1 MADRLRVTELDFD
14 TIKTNLKTFLQQ
26 QKQFTDYDFD
36 GSGLSVLLDILAYN
50 THYNAYYLNMVAN
63 EAFLDT
69 ALLRDSVVSHAKNF
83 GYTPYSTTAPVAV
96 INFTAN
102 SITSTSSTLTIPAG
116 YSFLANQIDGI
127 SYNFVVLDD
136 VTVTKANS
144 QFVFENLEIYEG
156 QLVTYNFTHD
166 QQNNPKQIF
175 TLPDENVDTSTIKV
189 NVTESSSNSAA
200 TTYARFTELL
210 DVGPTSEV
218 FFLQETRNNQYQIYF
233 GVDIIGKK
241 IPDGAIVSVTY
252 LVTNGPAA
260 QNANGFVPRQTLL
273 DSINESITDFDVDVV
288 DVAAGGSLP
297 ESVDEIKFSAP
308 LQYVTQNR
316 LVTTKDYE
324 SFIRRNYPSI
334 DSLSIWGGEDEDPP
348 IYGKVLISLK
358 PKVNYYISETEKQ
371 RIIDEIIT
379 PKAILS
385 ISAEIRDPEFLY
397 ILLNTSV
404 KYDPKKTTASPTVLK
419 NQIRNAV
426 LLYRNTNL
434 NKFNSKFSL
443 SRLQDEIDNVDI
455 NSIIGSETSVRL
467 QRRIQPELDVASNY
481 VINFNVPLKRGTVL
495 NKLVTSQFRVADLT
509 GVIRTSII
517 EEIPQSF
524 TGISSISVLN
534 AGYNYNSA
542 TVTISGDGT
551 GATAEAVIQNGR
563 IISIRMTNRGV
574 DYTRA
579 TVTITG
585 DGFSALAVPIIDS
598 RIGTL
603 RLIYF
608 DVNANRQI
616 INPNVG
622 LINYDTGVIE
632 VNDLRILSVLTT
644 DELLYFTIEAE
655 DTIIESTRNTIL
667 TIDESDPSSI
677 ITEIE
682 AIKT

>member
-189 NVTESSSNSAA
+189 TVTESSSNSAA

-385 ISAEIRDPEFLY
+385 VSAEIRDPEFLY

-404 KYDPKKTTASPTVLK
+404 KYDPKKTTASPTTLQ
-419 NQIRNAV
+419 NQVRNAI

-434 NKFNSKFSL
+434 NKFNSTFSL

-455 NSIIGSETSVRL
+455 NSIVGSETAVRL
-467 QRRIQPELDVASNY
+467 QRRVQPQLDLSSNY
-481 VINFNVPLKRGTVL
+481 TVSFNVPLKRGTVL
-495 NKLVTSQFRVADLT
+495 NKLTTSEFRVADTT
-509 GVIRTSII
+509 GVIRTAII
-517 EEIPQSF
+517 EETPQSF
-524 TGISSISVLN
+524 TGISSIQVLN
-534 AGYNYNSA
+534 AGYNYTSA
-542 TVTISGDGT
+542 TVTITGDGT

-563 IISIRMTNRGV
+563 IISIRMINRGV

-585 DGFSALAVPIIDS
+585 DGFSALAVPLIDS

-603 RLIYF
+603 RVIYY
-608 DVNANRQI
+608 DINANRQI

-622 LINYDTGVIE
+622 SINYDTGTIE
-632 VNDLRILSVLTT
+632 ISDLRVLSTLTA
-644 DELLYFTIEAE
+644 DGLLYFTIEAE
-655 DTIIESTRNTIL
+655 DTVIESVRNTIL
-667 TIDESDPSSI
+667 TIDETDPSSI
-677 ITEIE
+677 VTEVESIR
-682 AIKT
+682 T

>member
-14 TIKTNLKTFLQQ
+14 TIKSNLKTFLQQ

-36 GSGLSVLLDILAYN
+36 GSGLSILLDILAYN

-83 GYTPYSTTAPVAV
+83 GYTPYSTTSPVAV

-102 SITSTSSTLTIPAG
+102 STTSVSSTLTIPSG

-136 VTVTKANS
+136 VTVTKANN

-166 QQNNPKQIF
+166 QQNNPRQIF

-189 NVTESSSNSAA
+189 TVTESSSNSAA

-241 IPDGAIVSVTY
+241 IPDGAIVSITY

-273 DSINESITDFDVDVV
+273 DSLNESITDFDVNVV

-334 DSLSIWGGEDEDPP
+334 DSLSIWGGEDENPP

-385 ISAEIRDPEFLY
+385 VSAEIRDPEFLY

-404 KYDPKKTTASPTVLK
+404 KYDPKKTTASPTALQ
-419 NQIRNAV
+419 NQIRNAI

-434 NKFNSKFSL
+434 NKFNSTFSL

-455 NSIIGSETSVRL
+455 NSIVGSETSVRL
-467 QRRIQPELDVASNY
+467 QRRVQPELDISSNY
-481 VINFNVPLKRGTVL
+481 TINFNVPLKRGTVL
-495 NKLVTSQFRVADLT
+495 NKLTTSEFRVTDTT
-509 GVIRTSII
+509 GVIRTAII
-517 EEIPQSF
+517 EETPQSF
-524 TGISSISVLN
+524 TGISSIQVLN
-534 AGYNYNSA
+534 AGYSYTQA
-542 TVTISGDGT
+542 TVTITGDGT
-551 GATAEAVIQNGR
+551 GATAEAIIQNGR

-585 DGFSALAVPIIDS
+585 DGFSALAVPLIDS

-603 RLIYF
+603 RVIYY
-608 DVNANRQI
+608 DINANRQI
-616 INPNVG
+616 INPNIG
-622 LINYDTGVIE
+622 SINYDTGTIE
-632 VNDLRILSVLTT
+632 ISDLRVLSALTA
-644 DELLYFTIEAE
+644 DGLLYFTIEAE
-655 DTIIESTRNTIL
+655 DTVIESVRNTIL

-677 ITEIE
+677 VTEVESIR
-682 AIKT
+682 T